1 MASCPR
7 CGSYLVGKQ
16 ACPLCTRYAPAPG
29 PAAPQAWQPPAAP
42 YQPVQYTE
50 AWTRH
55 TPGGYAQVSPAD
67 IGLANRRIIRASIA
81 TLILALVNLVV
92 GMILASLSQND
103 LMRYI
108 LDAIGL
114 DWRIITGIGLLYVA
128 LGLVTLF
135 RRRSYIAPALA
146 LLIFGLDSLLW
157 ALGSLFGLSL
167 VAGLANRY
175 GLDTAA
181 TISDA
186 LGRMV
191 VPFALRALV
200 LYIQFR
206 GLSGV
211 AVLKLAPSAEQGR
224 PAQAA

>member
-1 MASCPR
+1 MANCPH
-7 CGSYLVGKQ
+7 CGSYLVGKEP
-16 ACPLCTRYAPAPG
+16 CPLCSRYAPAPG
-29 PAAPQAWQPPAAP
+29 PAASQAWQPAAP
-42 YQPVQYTE
+42 YQPVQYSE

-55 TPGGYAQVSPAD
+55 APGTYAQVSRSD

-81 TLILALVNLVV
+81 TLIVALVNLVV
-92 GMILASLSQND
+92 GMILAGLSQND

-114 DWRIITGIGLLYVA
+114 DWRIIAGAGLLYAV

-135 RRRSYIAPALA
+135 RRRSYIAPAIA

-157 ALGSLFGLSL
+157 ALSSLFGLSL
-167 VAGLANRY
+167 VADIANRY
-175 GLDTAA
+175 GLDTA
-181 TISDA
+181 TTVSNA

-200 LYIQFR
+200 LYLQFR

-211 AVLKLAPSAEQGR
+211 AVLKIARSSEQGR